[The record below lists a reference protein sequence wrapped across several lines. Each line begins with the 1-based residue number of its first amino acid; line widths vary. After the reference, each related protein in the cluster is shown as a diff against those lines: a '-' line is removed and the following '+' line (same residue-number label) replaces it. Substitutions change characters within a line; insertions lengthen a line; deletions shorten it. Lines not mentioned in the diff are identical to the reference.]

1 MIHSCN
7 DDTIHDHINRS
18 GHSYIES
25 IDETVH
31 LLSQK
36 IKRKARKGLVLR
48 MRDTYSYIYI
58 I

>member
-7 DDTIHDHINRS
+7 DDPIYDHINRS
-18 GHSYIES
+18 GHSCIES

-36 IKRKARKGLVLR
+36 IKWKARKGLVLR
-48 MRDTYSYIYI
+48 MRDTYIHI
-58 I
+58 HI

>member
-7 DDTIHDHINRS
+7 DDPIHDHINRS

-36 IKRKARKGLVLR
+36 IKWKARKGLVLR
-48 MRDTYSYIYI
+48 MRDTYIHI
-58 I
+58 QI